1 MTGIGR
7 DMTGPRAPL
16 TIAWPMK
23 ILVVSEDPRA
33 LDFVR
38 TSVGSDAT
46 YSSASNGLEAIR
58 VAAVETPEC
67 VIADETTEP
76 FGAFGLS
83 RELKMLGIPPRVIV
97 ILERSQDTWLAKWSG
112 ADRWFVRP
120 VDPFELAEAVRS
132 PAPIG
137 GTA

>member
-1 MTGIGR
+1 
-7 DMTGPRAPL
+7 
-16 TIAWPMK
+16 MK
-23 ILVVSEDPRA
+23 ILIVSEDPRA
-33 LDFVR
+33 LDIAR
-38 TSVGSDAT
+38 TSIGSDAT
-46 YSSASNGLEAIR
+46 YLSASNGLEAVRI
-58 VAAVETPEC
+58 ADAETPQW

-83 RELKMLGIPPRVIV
+83 RELKMLDIPPRVIV

-120 VDPFELAEAVRS
+120 VDPFELAEAVRT

-137 GTA
+137 GTKP